1 MKEIAKL
8 IVSLVGIFS
17 IINIINSLPFIVNIM
32 NYSVRISQGDYN
44 ATQEMVKEVAEEI
57 TSQAVWEVIK
67 CLLIA
72 LFSILGLTGLVK
84 VLKNL

>member
-1 MKEIAKL
+1 
-8 IVSLVGIFS
+8 
-17 IINIINSLPFIVNIM
+17 M

>member
-17 IINIINSLPFIVNIM
+17 IINSLPFIVDIM